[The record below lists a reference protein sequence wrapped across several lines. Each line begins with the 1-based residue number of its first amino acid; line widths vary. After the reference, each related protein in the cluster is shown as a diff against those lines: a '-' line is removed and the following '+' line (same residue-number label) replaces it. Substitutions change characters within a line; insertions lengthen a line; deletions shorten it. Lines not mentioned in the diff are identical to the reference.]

1 MLPCISAGCQWYSS
15 KSFNNHI
22 RGELAQGILSLIL
35 RYNSIFIHRLH
46 GVMILF
52 QGLQFIAETKDS
64 GVIDISTRT
73 AKKID
78 LDNFPGEKA
87 PTLKNRIHR
96 SYPVG
101 MSLAEILWI
110 HRHGFIVFNISL
122 ILWAE
127 RFPIGSIDVYGSMG
141 FLNSFPVINVF
152 WVFDLYIPSWEIIE
166 W

>member
-1 MLPCISAGCQWYSS
+1 
-15 KSFNNHI
+15 
-22 RGELAQGILSLIL
+22 
-35 RYNSIFIHRLH
+35 
-46 GVMILF
+46 MILF

-101 MSLAEILWI
+101 MSLAEIL
-110 HRHGFIVFNISL
+110 
-122 ILWAE
+122 
-127 RFPIGSIDVYGSMG
+127 
-141 FLNSFPVINVF
+141 
-152 WVFDLYIPSWEIIE
+152 
-166 W
+166 